1 MASILIIDD
10 EADIREL
17 LRVALEQHGYQVSE
31 AVNGKEGVAQY
42 RTSPADLV
50 VVDIMMPVQDGLE
63 TILALTREFINAK
76 VIAMTGASGDQSK
89 LDVAK
94 LLGARYTL
102 KKPFSMLALIS
113 AIQYELAH

>member
-10 EADIREL
+10 EADIRNL

-31 AVNGKEGVAQY
+31 AVNGREGVEQY
-42 RTSPADLV
+42 RAAPADLV

-63 TILALTREFINAK
+63 TIMALTREFINAR
-76 VIAMTGASGDQSK
+76 VIAMTGATGDQSK

-102 KKPFSMLALIS
+102 KKPFSIQTLLS
-113 AIQYELAH
+113 TIQYELAH